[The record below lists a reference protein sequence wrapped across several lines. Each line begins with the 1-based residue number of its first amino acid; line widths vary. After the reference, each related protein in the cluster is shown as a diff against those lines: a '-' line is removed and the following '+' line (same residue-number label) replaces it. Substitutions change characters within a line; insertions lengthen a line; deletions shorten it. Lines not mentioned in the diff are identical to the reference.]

1 MTIKSLCKTDVVTL
15 DRKSTLSSVSDVMQ
29 KKHVGCVVV
38 VEPLN
43 EKRIPAGIITDR
55 DIALALQSST
65 RPQDLRVEHIMQSMP
80 VTINVNAGI
89 FETVRKMRDEGIKR
103 LPVIN
108 EDGSLYGIVCADDLL
123 TLMSEEIYNLSKIN
137 ERQLNNEKGIRLPS
151 EKAIQ
156 M

>member
-1 MTIKSLCKTDVVTL
+1 
-15 DRKSTLSSVSDVMQ
+15 
-29 KKHVGCVVV
+29 
-38 VEPLN
+38 
-43 EKRIPAGIITDR
+43 
-55 DIALALQSST
+55 
-65 RPQDLRVEHIMQSMP
+65 MP